1 MLKTLAHFRALA
13 QANVI
18 FLQVT
23 FAALAVL
30 KCSRRVQQLPE
41 KISSA
46 LQILD
51 AAHTYS
57 NERKSFYTALI
68 LLLRKLS
75 SFAL

>member
-18 FLQVT
+18 FFASAT
-23 FAALAVL
+23 FASLTVL

-51 AAHTYS
+51 AAHT
-57 NERKSFYTALI
+57 LP
-68 LLLRKLS
+68 
-75 SFAL
+75 